1 MDFGLT
7 EEQKILKE
15 NTRRFLQREI
25 APYVEEQESK
35 GPMDRE
41 TASLFLKKLLSFGF
55 IIGAF
60 PPEWG
65 GSGLDEQSHGIMIEE
80 LWRVWPALGVIALV
94 HPGPAR
100 WAIESGDQLL
110 MERFVSPLLSGDMI
124 GCAAITEPDVG
135 SNPRD
140 IQTTAVREGDDYV
153 LNGTK
158 TWITNGSVADV
169 VLCLCKIKDKPGL
182 SLLLVEKEVSPF
194 ATRELDK
201 LGVKASPTSEIH
213 FEDCLVPAENLVG
226 AHGSGL
232 KEILRGFEKARA
244 TIAVGAVG
252 IAQAS
257 FDAAV
262 RYAGERRQW
271 GKTLSGHQTIQNM
284 IAEMDTLTEASR
296 FLAYRC
302 FYMIDQNLTA
312 ARECSMAKY
321 FCCESAIKVS
331 SMALQVHGA
340 YGLSKEFPIERYFR
354 DARCLSIPDG
364 TSEIQKLIVARE
376 RLNVNAF

>member
-1 MDFGLT
+1 M
-7 EEQKILKE
+7 
-15 NTRRFLQREI
+15 
-25 APYVEEQESK
+25 
-35 GPMDRE
+35 
-41 TASLFLKKLLSFGF
+41 
-55 IIGAF
+55 
-60 PPEWG
+60 
-65 GSGLDEQSHGIMIEE
+65 
-80 LWRVWPALGVIALV
+80 
-94 HPGPAR
+94 
-100 WAIESGDQLL
+100 
-110 MERFVSPLLSGDMI
+110 
-124 GCAAITEPDVG
+124 
-135 SNPRD
+135 
-140 IQTTAVREGDDYV
+140 
-153 LNGTK
+153 
-158 TWITNGSVADV
+158 
-169 VLCLCKIKDKPGL
+169 
-182 SLLLVEKEVSPF
+182 
-194 ATRELDK
+194 
-201 LGVKASPTSEIH
+201 
-213 FEDCLVPAENLVG
+213 G

-302 FYMIDQNLTA
+302 FYMIDRNLTA

-321 FCCESAIKVS
+321 YCCESAIKVS